1 MKPFLKWFGGKRQL
15 LPEIEKYYCF
25 DNNIKKYIEP
35 FVGAG
40 SVLFDILDKF
50 KLDEIII
57 SDTNPELINCYE
69 TIRDNPEKLMEEIIK
84 INDVFKNLSTLEKQ
98 KEFYYAERKRF
109 NENKDNRILKA
120 AQMIFINKRCFNGLW
135 RVNSKG
141 EMNVSFGG
149 ERKEEI
155 FERDNIL
162 RISEKLNEVKIYNQ
176 DYKEILKYVDE
187 KTFVYLDPPYLPI
200 GNGQTFTYS
209 KEGFKEDSH
218 IELARQ
224 LEILDKK
231 GAKFLLSNSDLKNF
245 GNDEEHFFDELYKN
259 FNIKRVM
266 ARRSGSGKA
275 EGRGKVKELL
285 VSNIGKGEKYEP
297 NETN

>member
-25 DNNIKKYIEP
+25 DDNIKRYIEP

-40 SVLFDILDKF
+40 SVLFDVLDKF
-50 KLDEIII
+50 KLDEVII

-69 TIRDNPEKLMEEIIK
+69 VIRDNSEKLMEEIIK
-84 INDVFKNLSTLEKQ
+84 ISDVFKNLPTLEKQ

-109 NENKDNRILKA
+109 NENKTDRILKA

-141 EMNVSFGG
+141 ELNVPFGG

-176 DYKEILKYVDE
+176 DYKKTLKYADE

-200 GNGQTFTYS
+200 GNGQAFTYS

-224 LEILDKK
+224 LEILDEK

-259 FNIKRVM
+259 FSIKRVM
-266 ARRSGSGKA
+266 ARRSGSAKA

-285 VSNIGKGEKYEP
+285 VSNIWKGEKYE
-297 NETN
+297 

>member
-25 DNNIKKYIEP
+25 DNNIKRYIEP

-40 SVLFDILDKF
+40 SVLFDVLDKF
-50 KLDEIII
+50 KLDEAII
-57 SDTNPELINCYE
+57 SDMNPELINCYE
-69 TIRDNPEKLMEEIIK
+69 VIRDNPEKMMEEIIK
-84 INDVFKNLSTLEKQ
+84 IDNIFKNLPSLEKR

-109 NENKDNRILKA
+109 NENKTDRTLKA

-141 EMNVSFGG
+141 DMNVPFGG

-155 FERDNIL
+155 FEKDNIL
-162 RISEKLNEVKIYNQ
+162 KISEKLRKVKIYNQ
-176 DYKEILKYVDE
+176 DYKKTLKYVDE
-187 KTFVYLDPPYLPI
+187 KTFVYLDLPYLPI
-200 GNGQTFTYS
+200 GNGQAFAYS
-209 KEGFKEDSH
+209 KEGFKQDSH
-218 IELARQ
+218 IELAKQ
-224 LEILDKK
+224 LEILDEK

-266 ARRSGSGKA
+266 ARRSGSAKA

-285 VSNIGKGEKYEP
+285 VSNIQKEEK
-297 NETN
+297 N

>member
-1 MKPFLKWFGGKRQL
+1 MFG
-15 LPEIEKYYCF
+15 
-25 DNNIKKYIEP
+25 
-35 FVGAG
+35 
-40 SVLFDILDKF
+40 
-50 KLDEIII
+50 LDEIII

-69 TIRDNPEKLMEEIIK
+69 VIRDNPEKMMEEIIK
-84 INDVFKNLSTLEKQ
+84 IDNIFKNFPSLEKR

-109 NENKDNRILKA
+109 NENKDDRILKA

-141 EMNVSFGG
+141 EMNVPFGG

-162 RISEKLNEVKIYNQ
+162 KISEKLRKVKIYNQ
-176 DYKEILKYVDE
+176 DYKKILKYVDE

-200 GNGQTFTYS
+200 GNGQAFTYS

-218 IELARQ
+218 IELAKQ
-224 LEILDKK
+224 LEILNEK

-245 GNDEEHFFDELYKN
+245 GNDGEHFFDELYKN
-259 FNIKRVM
+259 FNIKRVI
-266 ARRSGSGKA
+266 ARRSGSAKP

-285 VSNIGKGEKYEP
+285 VSNIRKGEK
-297 NETN
+297 NE

>member
-1 MKPFLKWFGGKRQL
+1 MK
-15 LPEIEKYYCF
+15 I
-25 DNNIKKYIEP
+25 DNI
-35 FVGAG
+35 
-40 SVLFDILDKF
+40 
-50 KLDEIII
+50 
-57 SDTNPELINCYE
+57 
-69 TIRDNPEKLMEEIIK
+69 
-84 INDVFKNLSTLEKQ
+84 FKNLTTLEEQ
-98 KEFYYAERKRF
+98 KEFYYAERKKF
-109 NENKDNRILKA
+109 NENKTDRILKA

-141 EMNVSFGG
+141 EMNVPFGG

-155 FERDNIL
+155 FEKDNIL
-162 RISEKLNEVKIYNQ
+162 KISEKLKKVKIYNQ
-176 DYKEILKYVDE
+176 DYKKTLKYADE

-200 GNGQTFTYS
+200 GNGQAFTYS
-209 KEGFKEDSH
+209 NEGFKEDSH

-224 LEILDKK
+224 LEILDEK

-259 FNIKRVM
+259 FSIKRVM

-285 VSNIGKGEKYEP
+285 VSNIKLE
-297 NETN
+297 

>member
-40 SVLFDILDKF
+40 SVLFDVLDKF
-50 KLDEIII
+50 ELDEIII

-69 TIRDNPEKLMEEIIK
+69 TIRDSPEKLMEEIIK
-84 INDVFKNLSTLEKQ
+84 INNAFKSLPSLERQ

-109 NENKDNRILKA
+109 NENKSDRILKA

-135 RVNSKG
+135 RVNSRG

-176 DYKEILKYVDE
+176 DYKKTLKYADE

-200 GNGQTFTYS
+200 GNDQAFTYS

-218 IELARQ
+218 IELAKQ
-224 LEILDKK
+224 LEILDEK
-231 GAKFLLSNSDLKNF
+231 GTKFLLSNSDLKNF

-266 ARRSGSGKA
+266 ARRSGSAKA

-285 VSNIGKGEKYEP
+285 VSNIRKGEK
-297 NETN
+297 

>member
-40 SVLFDILDKF
+40 SVLFDVLDKF
-50 KLDEIII
+50 ELDEIII
-57 SDTNPELINCYE
+57 SDTNPELINCYK
-69 TIRDNPEKLMEEIIK
+69 TIRDSPEKLMEEIIK
-84 INDVFKNLSTLEKQ
+84 INDVFKNLPTLEKQ

-109 NENKDNRILKA
+109 NENKTGRILKA

-141 EMNVSFGG
+141 EMNVPFGG

-155 FERDNIL
+155 FEKDNIS
-162 RISEKLNEVKIYNQ
+162 RISVKLNEVKIYNQ
-176 DYKEILKYVDE
+176 DYKKTLEYADE
-187 KTFVYLDPPYLPI
+187 NTFVYLDPPYLPI
-200 GNGQTFTYS
+200 GNGQAFTYS
-209 KEGFKEDSH
+209 KKGFKEDSH
-218 IELARQ
+218 IELAKQ
-224 LEILDKK
+224 LEILNEKD
-231 GAKFLLSNSDLKNF
+231 AKFLLSNSDLKNF

-266 ARRSGSGKA
+266 ARRSGSAKA

-285 VSNIGKGEKYEP
+285 VSNIRKGEK
-297 NETN
+297 

>member
-25 DNNIKKYIEP
+25 NSNIKRYIEP
-35 FVGAG
+35 FAGAG
-40 SVLFDILDKF
+40 SVLFDVLDKF
-50 KLDEIII
+50 KLDEAII

-69 TIRDNPEKLMEEIIK
+69 TIRDNPEKLMEKIIK

-109 NENKDNRILKA
+109 NENKDDRILKA

-141 EMNVSFGG
+141 EMNVPFGG

-162 RISEKLNEVKIYNQ
+162 RISKKLNEVKIYNQ
-176 DYKEILKYVDE
+176 DYKKTLKYADE

-200 GNGQTFTYS
+200 GNSQAFTYS
-209 KEGFKEDSH
+209 KEGFKEDGH

-224 LEILDKK
+224 LEILDEK
-231 GAKFLLSNSDLKNF
+231 GEKFLLSNSDLKNF

-266 ARRSGSGKA
+266 ARRSGSAKA

-285 VSNIGKGEKYEP
+285 VSNIQKEEK
-297 NETN
+297 N